1 MDTQFQ
7 QFGKE
12 RKGLMNKCFFAA
24 VSMSFCHLLVAQQIQ
39 SAPAMPAGQ
48 QTPSSLSSTEK
59 PRVFITDSQS
69 WGMRGSAGG
78 GNGSF
83 GAQSYGGARPQTAE
97 IIKTFGERCPE
108 VIVNDKPEI
117 ADYIVELDHEG
128 GKGYLQHKN
137 KVAVFQRV
145 SGDNVMSHS
154 TLSLGGSVKDACT
167 GIVQDWAIH
176 SKEILAA
183 TEKPPIPTPA
193 YTPAPPSNVQASIS
207 IDSTPAGADI
217 NIDGA
222 FVGNTPSTVAL
233 APGIHQVSIMMQG
246 FVNWSRDLKV
256 MGGIIHL
263 NAVLQQVPAKQ

>member
-1 MDTQFQ
+1 M
-7 QFGKE
+7 
-12 RKGLMNKCFFAA
+12 RKCFLA
-24 VSMSFCHLLVAQQIQ
+24 VVLMAFCPLLVAQQSQ
-39 SAPAMPAGQ
+39 DELPPLTVPPRESAP
-48 QTPSSLSSTEK
+48 SSTEK

-69 WGMRGSAGG
+69 WGMSGSAGG

-108 VIVNDKPEI
+108 VTVNNKPEI

-137 KVAVFQRV
+137 KVAVFERV

-154 TLSLGGSVKDACT
+154 TLSLGGSVKDACA
-167 GIVQDWAIH
+167 GIIQDWAIH

-183 TEKPPIPTPA
+183 TEKPPTPTPD
-193 YTPAPPSNVQASIS
+193 YTPAPPSAVQASIS

-233 APGIHQVSIMMQG
+233 APGIHQVSVMMQG

-256 MGGIIHL
+256 TGGTIHL
-263 NAVLQQVPAKQ
+263 NAVLQHVPQKQ